1 MFRLAS
7 GKSRERATDL
17 DPNDAMRPKNGLQ
30 IQKNPP
36 LCIEE
41 SALNRVSK

>member
-1 MFRLAS
+1 MFRLSS
-7 GKSRERATDL
+7 GKSRERSTEL

-30 IQKNPP
+30 IQKNPR

-41 SALNRVSK
+41 SALNKVSK